1 MAQREG
7 PVLVTGA
14 GRGIGAAI
22 SRALAAQGR
31 TVAINYREN
40 ESAARTLVEEI
51 TANGG
56 NAKAYKADIAREGE
70 VVALFEKIHSDFGVI
85 SGLVNNAGISGG
97 FSRVEDVTGD
107 ILKQVFAVNVIG
119 AFLCAREAVKLM
131 STSHGGQ
138 GGVIINISSRAAA
151 LGGSGEWVHYAASKG
166 ALDTLTIGLAKEVAA
181 EGIRVN
187 AVAAGFVETEMH
199 AAAGKP
205 DRARELAANV
215 PLGRPAH
222 PDEIAQAVCWL
233 MSPAASY
240 VTGSSLSVSGG
251 R

>member
-7 PVLVTGA
+7 PILITGA

-22 SRALAAQGR
+22 ARALAARGCA
-31 TVAINYREN
+31 VAINYREN
-40 ESAARTLVEEI
+40 ESAARTIVEEI
-51 TANGG
+51 NANGG
-56 NAKAYKADIAREGE
+56 NARAYKAD
-70 VVALFEKIHSDFGVI
+70 VASERGIVTLFEKIHTDFGVI

-97 FSRVEDVTGD
+97 FSRVEHVTSD
-107 ILKQVFAVNVIG
+107 ILQQVFAVNVIG
-119 AFLCAREAVKLM
+119 AFLCAREAVKRM

-181 EGIRVN
+181 DGIRVN
-187 AVAAGFVETEMH
+187 AVAAGFVDTEMH
-199 AAAGKP
+199 SAAGKP
-205 DRARELAANV
+205 NRARELGANV

-240 VTGSSLSVSGG
+240 VTGSILSVSGG